1 MYELSRVRLYSIGPA
16 GARYA
21 DTVLDLRG
29 VGEPVPSPAPTQA
42 EFFEEEPVGPPRRP
56 APAGVLFL
64 ENGGGKSVLL
74 KLIFSVMLPGH
85 RNTLGGAS
93 SGVLRKFLL
102 ADDCGHVALEW
113 QHTVTGETVVV
124 GKVSEWRGRQV
135 SNDPRKF
142 AEAWYSFRPGP
153 GLSLDSLPVAESAA
167 VRPAAEGASTARGRR
182 RTMKGFRDALT
193 EAGKAYP
200 HLDVVWVEIH
210 ERWNEHLGELGLD
223 PELFRYQREM
233 NADEGEAA
241 GLFAVKNDSDFTDLL
256 LRAVTDTR
264 DTDGLA
270 DLVHGFAHKLGR
282 RAELTAERDF
292 TAGSLDL
299 LQRIADAA
307 ERREQ
312 ACGVHAGAERRTR
325 TLARR
330 LSARGA
336 EERARAAE
344 LAERVASAEQAV
356 TDAEGARRRSELV
369 AAELAYRHAS
379 LALAAAEK
387 GAAAQRRELSDART
401 LHSAWQAAETVLRH
415 RAAADRSARVAAA
428 IREAERDAAPAL
440 AARAKA
446 AADLVRAL
454 HAAAEDGERVAGEE
468 EDRAAALQE
477 AGEAAHRDATSAA
490 TAAQRAR
497 SDAEHLRQR
506 LAEVEQ
512 ETAEAV
518 RAGWLDDS
526 APDADPA
533 RAALAASD
541 AEKTTVAAFD
551 EARETAR
558 RTADHAKSAAA
569 EEARAELAAARAV
582 DAARAAE
589 SAYDAERRAAE
600 ALGAEQRLIELLGLP
615 QPSATVPAPRG
626 GARPSAAE
634 ARGTGRVTVR
644 IPDPG
649 AIGGQGTRALP
660 ADADR
665 AGWITVRVDEEDV
678 DDVGLSQLPAAFRAG
693 PAPYAP
699 PPTEDPALRDPG
711 SCGRVSCDPG
721 SCGHASC
728 GPGSCGRA
736 SCDPGS
742 CGHASCDPGSCGP
755 ASCDP
760 GSCGRASCDPGACGH
775 ASCDPGA
782 CGHASCDPG
791 SRDRASRD
799 HAYASDEPLTDAR
812 GRHPAEGRRPAC
824 GEGPSAV
831 DAPGVGEPRPA
842 DRMTG
847 RVDGAARVDAGWS
860 GVHAAGGRMG
870 SCPVDGA
877 APAGPTEGDGAAA
890 GDGRPGAGPAGQVAG
905 RVVETGAASVDGG
918 RPDAGPVG
926 EAEASR
932 AVGREAARA
941 GEAEAGQALRRR
953 PLAAEARPA
962 GRVTMRIDEAGGAP
976 SGGGPRPDGP
986 REATRAVAAESR
998 PSGEVSARI
1007 EDGSG
1012 DGDEAR
1018 SETAADTVRAEGPG
1032 AGARRAEGAGAGASR
1047 AEGAGA
1053 GATRAEGVRA
1063 DAGRAEGAGAGAVRT
1078 EGAGAG
1084 AARADAAGAEG
1095 ARAESARAD
1104 AVRAEDARAEG
1115 AGADAVRAG
1124 GARAEGAG
1132 GGAVRAEGARA
1143 DAVRDDTARADAVRA
1158 DAVRA
1163 EGARTGVTGSDATDE
1178 SDCWSPDP
1186 GGEPG
1191 RERTGRSRPARRPL
1205 ADGPLTAEELDR
1217 NADALRELLD
1227 ESVAAAE
1234 RQLFELRTAAAEDSR
1249 ILGALGDGGLL
1260 PPSPDVLAAVEY
1272 LGEHGIPALP
1282 GWRYLAQAVD
1292 PADHAAVLAARPELV
1307 DGVVITD
1314 PDSHARAREV
1324 LGQASLLPRSAVAVG
1339 TSAALLA
1346 PTPASGTEDSGV
1358 FLVPPNPAMHD
1369 ERAAD
1374 DERRELRA
1382 RATERDEEIRALAAR
1397 LAGDRAL
1404 SARLASWRTGCP
1416 PGRLAELAAAAET
1429 AREAADT
1436 AQRALV
1442 EARTAR
1448 AEADEAATEAARVR
1462 DERQEAAQRA
1472 RRVADALAGLAYR
1485 LRERAT
1491 WQTRLRE
1498 LAEEA
1503 AEYEERAAGC
1513 VDRARAADEDRRA
1526 AQRAADDARRT
1537 ARALRAERAEIA
1549 GAPDDLGED
1558 TEPPSA
1564 SLPALREAYRAASQ
1578 VYEKVGVGA
1587 DLRAEQARAESD
1599 ESAALASLDRLTN
1612 KVRTRAAQLLEGT
1625 DGADGPSRQAAAA
1638 RAESLVQML
1647 ESRASAASEQLGRL
1661 RGEAER
1667 LAPADG
1673 DAHTELPEQLVPAD
1687 AEQAKE
1693 LLRTANG
1700 ELAARTDA
1708 LDTARTAHADLVR
1721 AHRSA
1726 EDAAGGF
1733 DETAALLRDLLRDGP
1748 GAEDDGERPEPYAGG
1763 LAEARQSAAEARRS
1777 LRGCAADLSAAEAA
1791 VREAGD
1797 VLVRHANSTRY
1808 EQVRTP
1814 ARQQIR
1820 ELPAAALP
1828 EHAAAW
1834 AEAFAPR
1841 LRVLTDELEQLERNR
1856 DSIVDRLRGLVE
1868 SCLATLRS
1876 AQRLSRLPEGLGE
1889 WSGQEFLRIR
1899 FEDPD
1904 QATLTERLG
1913 EVIDEATRSAVRK
1926 NSDLR
1931 RDGMSLLLRG
1941 VHAALQPRGVAVEI
1955 LKPDAVLR
1963 AERVPVGQMGDVFSG
1978 GQLLTAAI
1986 ALYCTMAAL
1995 RSNDRGRDK
2004 HRHAGTL
2011 FLDNP
2016 IGRAN
2021 ATYLL
2026 ELQRAV
2032 ADALG
2037 VQLLYTTGLFDTTAL
2052 AEFPLVIRLRND
2064 ADLRAGL
2071 KYISVEEHLRPG
2083 LPVREPEEEPQVHG
2097 QITATRMYRRPDAD
2111 APASAPASARASAD
2125 GP

>member
-29 VGEPVPSPAPTQA
+29 VGAPVPQPAPAQA
-42 EFFEEEPVGPPRRP
+42 DFFEDEPVGPPRRP

-113 QHTVTGETVVV
+113 QHVLTGESVVV

-153 GLSLDSLPVAESAA
+153 GMSLDSLPVAEATV
-167 VRPAAEGASTARGRR
+167 VRPRQESGEGTSGAQGRR
-182 RTMKGFRDALT
+182 RTMKGFRDVLT
-193 EAGKAYP
+193 EAGKNYP
-200 HLDVVWVEIH
+200 NLDVVWEEIH
-210 ERWNEHLGELGLD
+210 ERWNEHLGHLGLD

-299 LQRIADAA
+299 LSRIADAA
-307 ERREQ
+307 EQRER
-312 ACGVHAGAERRTR
+312 AREVHAGAERRTR
-325 TLARR
+325 GLAQR
-330 LSARGA
+330 LHARGT
-336 EERARAAE
+336 EERGRAAE
-344 LAERVASAEQAV
+344 LAEQVAAAAHRV
-356 TDAEGARRRSELV
+356 TDAERIRERRSLV
-369 AAELAYRHAS
+369 SAELAYRHAS

-387 GAAAQRRELSDART
+387 GAAAQRRELNDART
-401 LHSAWQAAETVLRH
+401 LHSAWQAAEIALRH
-415 RAAADRSARVAAA
+415 RAAADRSTRVAAA

-440 AARAKA
+440 AARATA

-454 HAAAEDGERVAGEE
+454 HAAAEAGEGIANE
-468 EDRAAALQE
+468 EEERSAALQE
-477 AGEAAHRDATSAA
+477 AGESAHRDATTAA
-490 TAAQRAR
+490 THAQRAR
-497 SDAEHLRQR
+497 SEADHLKQR
-506 LAEVEQ
+506 LAEVAE

-541 AEKTTVAAFD
+541 AEKTAVEAWD
-551 EARETAR
+551 SAREAAR
-558 RTADHAKSAAA
+558 QATDHAREAAA
-569 EEARAELAAARAV
+569 RHSAAELAAARAE
-582 DAARAAE
+582 DAAQAAE
-589 SAYDAERRAAE
+589 RAYDAERRAAE
-600 ALGAEQRLIELLGLP
+600 SIGAEQRLADLLGLP
-615 QPSATVPAPRG
+615 QSEAGSLGVPGPRTATPPMDPVAP
-626 GARPSAAE
+626 
-634 ARGTGRVTVR
+634 
-644 IPDPG
+644 
-649 AIGGQGTRALP
+649 
-660 ADADR
+660 
-665 AGWITVRVDEEDV
+665 
-678 DDVGLSQLPAAFRAG
+678 
-693 PAPYAP
+693 
-699 PPTEDPALRDPG
+699 
-711 SCGRVSCDPG
+711 
-721 SCGHASC
+721 
-728 GPGSCGRA
+728 
-736 SCDPGS
+736 
-742 CGHASCDPGSCGP
+742 
-755 ASCDP
+755 
-760 GSCGRASCDPGACGH
+760 
-775 ASCDPGA
+775 
-782 CGHASCDPG
+782 
-791 SRDRASRD
+791 
-799 HAYASDEPLTDAR
+799 
-812 GRHPAEGRRPAC
+812 RRPA
-824 GEGPSAV
+824 
-831 DAPGVGEPRPA
+831 
-842 DRMTG
+842 
-847 RVDGAARVDAGWS
+847 AGS
-860 GVHAAGGRMG
+860 
-870 SCPVDGA
+870 
-877 APAGPTEGDGAAA
+877 
-890 GDGRPGAGPAGQVAG
+890 
-905 RVVETGAASVDGG
+905 
-918 RPDAGPVG
+918 
-926 EAEASR
+926 
-932 AVGREAARA
+932 
-941 GEAEAGQALRRR
+941 
-953 PLAAEARPA
+953 
-962 GRVTMRIDEAGGAP
+962 
-976 SGGGPRPDGP
+976 
-986 REATRAVAAESR
+986 
-998 PSGEVSARI
+998 
-1007 EDGSG
+1007 
-1012 DGDEAR
+1012 
-1018 SETAADTVRAEGPG
+1018 
-1032 AGARRAEGAGAGASR
+1032 
-1047 AEGAGA
+1047 
-1053 GATRAEGVRA
+1053 
-1063 DAGRAEGAGAGAVRT
+1063 
-1078 EGAGAG
+1078 
-1084 AARADAAGAEG
+1084 
-1095 ARAESARAD
+1095 
-1104 AVRAEDARAEG
+1104 
-1115 AGADAVRAG
+1115 
-1124 GARAEGAG
+1124 
-1132 GGAVRAEGARA
+1132 
-1143 DAVRDDTARADAVRA
+1143 
-1158 DAVRA
+1158 
-1163 EGARTGVTGSDATDE
+1163 
-1178 SDCWSPDP
+1178 
-1186 GGEPG
+1186 
-1191 RERTGRSRPARRPL
+1191 
-1205 ADGPLTAEELDR
+1205 LTAEELDR
-1217 NADALRELLD
+1217 NADALRELL
-1227 ESVAAAE
+1227 EEGVTAAE
-1234 RQLFELRTAAAEDSR
+1234 RQLFDLRTAAADDSR

-1260 PPSPDVLAAVEY
+1260 PPGPDVLAAVEY
-1272 LGEHGIPALP
+1272 LGEHGVPALP
-1282 GWRYLAQAVD
+1282 GWRYLAQSVA
-1292 PADHAAVLAARPELV
+1292 PADHARVLAARPELV
-1307 DGVVITD
+1307 DGVIITD
-1314 PDSHARAREV
+1314 PDTHARAREV
-1324 LGQASLLPRSAVAVG
+1324 LAQAALLPRSAVAVG
-1339 TSAALLA
+1339 TAAALLA
-1346 PTPASGTEDSGV
+1346 PTPAPDERDSGV

-1369 ERAAD
+1369 ESAAD
-1374 DERRELRA
+1374 EERQALRA
-1382 RATERDEEIRALAAR
+1382 RAIERDEEIRALAAR

-1404 SARLASWRTGCP
+1404 AARLGSWRTGCP
-1416 PGRLAELAAAAET
+1416 AGRLGELAATAEETRTAAEGAAAELA
-1429 AREAADT
+1429 
-1436 AQRALV
+1436 

-1448 AEADEAATEAARVR
+1448 AEADEVAAEATGVR
-1462 DERQEAAQRA
+1462 DERQETAQRA
-1472 RRVADALAGLAYR
+1472 RRAADLLAGLAHR
-1485 LRERAT
+1485 LRERAS
-1491 WQTRLRE
+1491 WQSRLRE
-1498 LAEEA
+1498 LADEA
-1503 AEYEERAAGC
+1503 AEFEARAEEC

-1549 GAPDDLGED
+1549 GVPDDLGEAPEGVS
-1558 TEPPSA
+1558 T

-1578 VYEKVGVGA
+1578 LYEKVGVGA
-1587 DLRAEQARAESD
+1587 DLRAEQARAEGD
-1599 ESAALASLDRLTN
+1599 ESAALAELNRLTN
-1612 KVRTRAAQLLEGT
+1612 KVRTRAEALLQSP
-1625 DGADGPSRQAAAA
+1625 DAADGPSRQAAAA

-1667 LAPADG
+1667 LAPTDG
-1673 DAHTELPEQLVPAD
+1673 DAHTELPEELVPAD
-1687 AEQAKE
+1687 ADRAKE
-1693 LLRTANG
+1693 LLRAAAG
-1700 ELAARTDA
+1700 ELATATEA
-1708 LDTARTAHADLVR
+1708 LDGARAQHEELLR
-1721 AHRSA
+1721 AHRAA

-1733 DETAALLRDLLRDGP
+1733 DETAALLRDLLRDHHDT
-1748 GAEDDGERPEPYAGG
+1748 DDTGDARIEPYAGR
-1763 LAEARQSAAEARRS
+1763 LDEARQAAAESRRS
-1777 LRGCAADLSAAEAA
+1777 LRGCAADLSAAESA
-1791 VREAGD
+1791 VREASD
-1797 VLVRHANSTRY
+1797 ILVRHANSTRY

-1828 EHAAAW
+1828 DHAVKW

-1868 SCLATLRS
+1868 SSLTTLRS

-1913 EVIDEATRSAVRK
+1913 EVIDEATRAAVRK

-1941 VHAALQPRGVAVEI
+1941 VGAALQPRGVAVEI

-2004 HRHAGTL
+2004 QRHAGTL

-2083 LPVREPEEEPQVHG
+2083 LPQQDPAGEVVHG
-2097 QITATRMYRRPDAD
+2097 QITATRMYRRPEERTSPEPSEGAT
-2111 APASAPASARASAD
+2111 
-2125 GP
+2125 G

>member
-29 VGEPVPSPAPTQA
+29 VGAPVPDPAPAQA
-42 EFFEEEPVGPPRRP
+42 EFFEDEPTGPPRRP

-113 QHTVTGETVVV
+113 QHVLTGESVVV

-135 SNDPRKF
+135 SGDPRKF

-153 GLSLDSLPVAESAA
+153 GLSLDSLPVAESTALRAA
-167 VRPAAEGASTARGRR
+167 DGASGAALSGASGARGRR

-200 HLDVVWVEIH
+200 NLDVIWEEIH

-299 LQRIADAA
+299 LSRIADAA
-307 ERREQ
+307 VKRDQ
-312 ACGVHAGAERRTR
+312 ARGVHAGAERRSR
-325 TLARR
+325 ALART
-330 LSARGA
+330 LSARGT
-336 EERARAAE
+336 EERGRTAE
-344 LAERVASAEQAV
+344 LAEQVAAAAHAV
-356 TDAEGARRRSELV
+356 TDAETERGRRSLV
-369 AAELAYRHAS
+369 AAEIAYRHAS
-379 LALAAAEK
+379 LALTAAEK
-387 GAAAQRRELSDART
+387 AAAAQRRELNDART

-440 AARAKA
+440 AARAQA
-446 AADLVRAL
+446 ATELVRAL
-454 HAAAEDGERVAGEE
+454 NSAAGEGERVANEE
-468 EDRAAALQE
+468 EERSAALQE
-477 AGEAAHRDATSAA
+477 AGEAAHRDATAAA
-490 TAAQRAR
+490 TEAQRAR
-497 SDAEHLRQR
+497 SETGHLRQR

-518 RAGWLDDS
+518 RAGWLDDT

-541 AEKTTVAAFD
+541 AEKPAVAAY
-551 EARETAR
+551 EAARETAR
-558 RTADHAKSAAA
+558 QSAEQAKEAAA
-569 EEARAELAAARAV
+569 ALARTELS
-582 DAARAAE
+582 AARAADAATAAE
-589 SAYDAERRAAE
+589 SAHDAERRAAE
-600 ALGAEQRLIELLGLP
+600 ALGAEQRLVELLGLP
-615 QPSATVPAPRG
+615 EPVASGQVPGQRGATPGQESGSGERPPAPR
-626 GARPSAAE
+626 R
-634 ARGTGRVTVR
+634 
-644 IPDPG
+644 
-649 AIGGQGTRALP
+649 
-660 ADADR
+660 
-665 AGWITVRVDEEDV
+665 
-678 DDVGLSQLPAAFRAG
+678 
-693 PAPYAP
+693 
-699 PPTEDPALRDPG
+699 
-711 SCGRVSCDPG
+711 
-721 SCGHASC
+721 
-728 GPGSCGRA
+728 
-736 SCDPGS
+736 
-742 CGHASCDPGSCGP
+742 
-755 ASCDP
+755 
-760 GSCGRASCDPGACGH
+760 
-775 ASCDPGA
+775 
-782 CGHASCDPG
+782 
-791 SRDRASRD
+791 
-799 HAYASDEPLTDAR
+799 
-812 GRHPAEGRRPAC
+812 PAEGT
-824 GEGPSAV
+824 GP
-831 DAPGVGEPRPA
+831 
-842 DRMTG
+842 
-847 RVDGAARVDAGWS
+847 
-860 GVHAAGGRMG
+860 
-870 SCPVDGA
+870 
-877 APAGPTEGDGAAA
+877 
-890 GDGRPGAGPAGQVAG
+890 
-905 RVVETGAASVDGG
+905 DGG
-918 RPDAGPVG
+918 TAG
-926 EAEASR
+926 
-932 AVGREAARA
+932 
-941 GEAEAGQALRRR
+941 
-953 PLAAEARPA
+953 
-962 GRVTMRIDEAGGAP
+962 
-976 SGGGPRPDGP
+976 
-986 REATRAVAAESR
+986 
-998 PSGEVSARI
+998 
-1007 EDGSG
+1007 
-1012 DGDEAR
+1012 
-1018 SETAADTVRAEGPG
+1018 AD
-1032 AGARRAEGAGAGASR
+1032 GARRQ
-1047 AEGAGA
+1047 
-1053 GATRAEGVRA
+1053 AT
-1063 DAGRAEGAGAGAVRT
+1063 
-1078 EGAGAG
+1078 
-1084 AARADAAGAEG
+1084 
-1095 ARAESARAD
+1095 
-1104 AVRAEDARAEG
+1104 
-1115 AGADAVRAG
+1115 
-1124 GARAEGAG
+1124 
-1132 GGAVRAEGARA
+1132 
-1143 DAVRDDTARADAVRA
+1143 
-1158 DAVRA
+1158 
-1163 EGARTGVTGSDATDE
+1163 
-1178 SDCWSPDP
+1178 
-1186 GGEPG
+1186 
-1191 RERTGRSRPARRPL
+1191 
-1205 ADGPLTAEELDR
+1205 GPLTAEEVDR
-1217 NADALRELLD
+1217 NADALREMLD
-1227 ESVAAAE
+1227 ESVAISE
-1234 RQLFELRTAAAEDSR
+1234 RQMFDLRTAAADDAR

-1260 PPSPDVLAAVEY
+1260 PPSPDVLATVEY

-1282 GWRYLAQAVD
+1282 GWRFLAQAVD
-1292 PADHAAVLAARPELV
+1292 PADHAAVLATRPELV

-1314 PDSHARAREV
+1314 ADSHARAREV
-1324 LGQASLLPRSAVAVG
+1324 LGAASLLPRSAVAVG
-1339 TSAALLA
+1339 TAAALLA
-1346 PTPASGTEDSGV
+1346 PPPARDAQDSAGSGV

-1374 DERRELRA
+1374 DERHALRA
-1382 RATERDEEIRALAAR
+1382 RATARDEEIRAIAAR
-1397 LAGDRAL
+1397 LAGDRTLA
-1404 SARLASWRTGCP
+1404 ARLTSWRAGCP
-1416 PGRLAELAAAAET
+1416 AGRLAELAAEAGR
-1429 AREAADT
+1429 ARTAADT
-1436 AQRALV
+1436 AHEQLAEL
-1442 EARTAR
+1442 RTAR
-1448 AEADEAATEAARVR
+1448 AEAEESAAEAARVR
-1462 DERQEAAQRA
+1462 DERQEVAARA

-1485 LRERAT
+1485 LRERAA

-1503 AEYEERAAGC
+1503 AESEERAAAY

-1549 GAPDDLGED
+1549 GAPDDVSD
-1558 TEPPSA
+1558 AVEPPTA

-1578 VYEKVGVGA
+1578 LYEKVGVGA

-1599 ESAALASLDRLTN
+1599 ESAALAELDRLTN

-1638 RAESLVQML
+1638 RAEQLVQML
-1647 ESRASAASEQLGRL
+1647 ETRASTASEQLGRL

-1673 DAHTELPEQLVPAD
+1673 DAHTELPDELVPAD
-1687 AEQAKE
+1687 ADRAKE
-1693 LLRTANG
+1693 LLRTATA

-1708 LDTARTAHADLVR
+1708 LEAARRAHGDLLR
-1721 AHRSA
+1721 AHRAA
-1726 EDAAGGF
+1726 EDATTGF
-1733 DETAALLRDLLRDGP
+1733 DDTAALLRDLLRDSTP
-1748 GAEDDGERPEPYAGG
+1748 EEDTEEPEPYRGS
-1763 LAEARQSAAEARRS
+1763 LEEARQAAGEARRS
-1777 LRGCAADLSAAEAA
+1777 LRGCAGELSAAEAA
-1791 VREAGD
+1791 VREASD
-1797 VLVRHANSTRY
+1797 ILVRHANSTRY

-1868 SCLATLRS
+1868 SSLTTLRS

-1913 EVIDEATRSAVRK
+1913 EVIDEATRSAVKR

-1941 VHAALQPRGVAVEI
+1941 VAAALQPRGVAVEI

-1963 AERVPVGQMGDVFSG
+1963 AERVSVGQMGDVFSG

-2004 HRHAGTL
+2004 QRYAGTL

-2083 LPVREPEEEPQVHG
+2083 LPQQQDPDEEKVHG
-2097 QITATRMYRRPDAD
+2097 QITATRMYRRPAEEEPV
-2111 APASAPASARASAD
+2111 PAGA
-2125 GP
+2125 

>member
-29 VGEPVPSPAPTQA
+29 VGDVVPDPAPAQA

-113 QHTVTGETVVV
+113 QHTLTGECVVV

-153 GLSLDSLPVAESAA
+153 GMSLDSLPVAESTA
-167 VRPAAEGASTARGRR
+167 VRPAAEGASGAQGRR

-200 HLDVVWVEIH
+200 HLEVHWEEIH
-210 ERWNEHLGELGLD
+210 DRWNEHLGDLGLD

-241 GLFAVKNDSDFTDLL
+241 GLFAVKKDSDFTDLL

-270 DLVHGFAHKLGR
+270 DLVHGFGSKLGR
-282 RAELTAERDF
+282 RAELIAERDF
-292 TAGSLDL
+292 TAGSVDL
-299 LQRIADAA
+299 LGRIVDAA
-307 ERREQ
+307 DTRAR
-312 ACGVHAGAERRTR
+312 ARDVHAGAERRTR

-330 LSARGA
+330 LSARATEERGRAADLA
-336 EERARAAE
+336 EQVTAAAHTVTEAERAR
-344 LAERVASAEQAV
+344 ERSALI
-356 TDAEGARRRSELV
+356 S
-369 AAELAYRHAS
+369 AELAYRHAS
-379 LALAAAEK
+379 LALTVAEK
-387 GAAAQRRELSDART
+387 AAAAQRRELTDART
-401 LHSAWQAAETVLRH
+401 LHAAWQAAEAVLRH

-454 HAAAEDGERVAGEE
+454 HTAAGDAEAHANEE
-468 EDRAAALQE
+468 EERSAALQE
-477 AGEAAHRDATSAA
+477 TGETAHRDATAAA
-490 TAAQRAR
+490 TEAQRAR
-497 SDAEHLRQR
+497 SEAGHLRQR

-541 AEKTTVAAFD
+541 AEKTAVAAWD
-551 EARETAR
+551 TARESAR
-558 RTADHAKSAAA
+558 AAA
-569 EEARAELAAARAV
+569 EHAKEAAAAQARAELT
-582 DAARAAE
+582 AARAADAATAAE
-589 SAYDAERRAAE
+589 QAYDAERRTAE
-600 ALGAEQRLIELLGLP
+600 ALARDERLGELLGLP
-615 QPSATVPAPRG
+615 GGPAPRAQ
-626 GARPSAAE
+626 GAVPPPR
-634 ARGTGRVTVR
+634 
-644 IPDPG
+644 
-649 AIGGQGTRALP
+649 
-660 ADADR
+660 R
-665 AGWITVRVDEEDV
+665 AG
-678 DDVGLSQLPAAFRAG
+678 
-693 PAPYAP
+693 
-699 PPTEDPALRDPG
+699 
-711 SCGRVSCDPG
+711 
-721 SCGHASC
+721 
-728 GPGSCGRA
+728 
-736 SCDPGS
+736 
-742 CGHASCDPGSCGP
+742 
-755 ASCDP
+755 
-760 GSCGRASCDPGACGH
+760 
-775 ASCDPGA
+775 
-782 CGHASCDPG
+782 
-791 SRDRASRD
+791 
-799 HAYASDEPLTDAR
+799 TD
-812 GRHPAEGRRPAC
+812 
-824 GEGPSAV
+824 S
-831 DAPGVGEPRPA
+831 
-842 DRMTG
+842 
-847 RVDGAARVDAGWS
+847 
-860 GVHAAGGRMG
+860 
-870 SCPVDGA
+870 
-877 APAGPTEGDGAAA
+877 
-890 GDGRPGAGPAGQVAG
+890 
-905 RVVETGAASVDGG
+905 
-918 RPDAGPVG
+918 
-926 EAEASR
+926 
-932 AVGREAARA
+932 
-941 GEAEAGQALRRR
+941 
-953 PLAAEARPA
+953 
-962 GRVTMRIDEAGGAP
+962 
-976 SGGGPRPDGP
+976 
-986 REATRAVAAESR
+986 
-998 PSGEVSARI
+998 
-1007 EDGSG
+1007 
-1012 DGDEAR
+1012 
-1018 SETAADTVRAEGPG
+1018 
-1032 AGARRAEGAGAGASR
+1032 
-1047 AEGAGA
+1047 
-1053 GATRAEGVRA
+1053 
-1063 DAGRAEGAGAGAVRT
+1063 
-1078 EGAGAG
+1078 
-1084 AARADAAGAEG
+1084 
-1095 ARAESARAD
+1095 
-1104 AVRAEDARAEG
+1104 
-1115 AGADAVRAG
+1115 
-1124 GARAEGAG
+1124 
-1132 GGAVRAEGARA
+1132 
-1143 DAVRDDTARADAVRA
+1143 RDDTHQ
-1158 DAVRA
+1158 
-1163 EGARTGVTGSDATDE
+1163 
-1178 SDCWSPDP
+1178 DP
-1186 GGEPG
+1186 G
-1191 RERTGRSRPARRPL
+1191 TPADPE
-1205 ADGPLTAEELDR
+1205 AGTPFTAEDLDR
-1217 NADALRELLD
+1217 SADDLRTLLED
-1227 ESVAAAE
+1227 GVAAAE
-1234 RQLFELRTAAAEDSR
+1234 RQLFELRTAAADDAR

-1260 PPSPDVLAAVEY
+1260 PPGPDVLATVEF

-1292 PADHAAVLAARPELV
+1292 PADHARVLAARPELV
-1307 DGVVITD
+1307 DGVIITD
-1314 PDSHARAREV
+1314 PDTHARARET
-1324 LGQASLLPRSAVAVG
+1324 LAGAALLPRSTVAVG
-1339 TSAALLA
+1339 TAAALLA
-1346 PTPASGTEDSGV
+1346 PAPGDEAAQDGDV

-1369 ERAAD
+1369 EHAAD
-1374 DERRELRA
+1374 QERQALRA
-1382 RATERDEEIRALAAR
+1382 RATRRDDEIRALAQR
-1397 LAGDRAL
+1397 LAKDRELA
-1404 SARLASWRTGCP
+1404 ARLASWRAGCP
-1416 PGRLAELAAAAET
+1416 AGRLDELATAARQARAFAEEAEAELA
-1429 AREAADT
+1429 
-1436 AQRALV
+1436 
-1442 EARTAR
+1442 EARTTR
-1448 AEADEAATEAARVR
+1448 AEADEAASDAARVR
-1462 DERQEAAQRA
+1462 DERQETAQRA
-1472 RRVADALAGLAYR
+1472 RRAADALAGLAFR
-1485 LRERAT
+1485 LRERAG
-1491 WQTRLRE
+1491 WQTKLRE
-1498 LAEEA
+1498 LADEA
-1503 AEYEERAAGC
+1503 VECEARAQAC
-1513 VDRARAADEDRRA
+1513 LDRARAADEDRRA

-1549 GAPDDLGED
+1549 GAPED
-1558 TEPPSA
+1558 VALDGDAPKT

-1578 VYEKVGVGA
+1578 LYEKVGVGA

-1599 ESAALASLDRLTN
+1599 ESAALAELDRLSN

-1638 RAESLVQML
+1638 RAEAQVQL
-1647 ESRASAASEQLGRL
+1647 IESRAAAASEQLGRL

-1667 LAPADG
+1667 HAPQDG
-1673 DAHTELPEQLVPAD
+1673 EAHTELPEDLVPAD
-1687 AEQAKE
+1687 AEHAQAM
-1693 LLRTANG
+1693 LRTATG
-1700 ELAARTDA
+1700 ELAARTEA
-1708 LDTARTAHADLVR
+1708 LTQAKEAHAALLR
-1721 AHRSA
+1721 AHRA
-1726 EDAAGGF
+1726 TEDAAGGF
-1733 DETAALLRDLLRDGP
+1733 DETAALLRDLLREHHDT
-1748 GAEDDGERPEPYAGG
+1748 GEQEQPEPYPGT
-1763 LAEARQSAAEARRS
+1763 LEEARQAAAEARRS
-1777 LRGCAADLSAAEAA
+1777 LRGCAADLSAAETA
-1791 VREAGD
+1791 VREASD

-1828 EHAAAW
+1828 EHAKKW
-1834 AEAFAPR
+1834 ADAFAPR

-1868 SCLATLRS
+1868 SALATLRS

-1899 FEDPD
+1899 FEEPD

-1913 EVIDEATRSAVRK
+1913 VVIDDATRAAVKK

-1941 VHAALQPRGVAVEI
+1941 VQAALEPRGVAVEI

-2032 ADALG
+2032 SDALG

-2083 LPVREPEEEPQVHG
+2083 LPQEQQAPAGETVHG
-2097 QITATRMYRRPDAD
+2097 EITATRMYKKPVA
-2111 APASAPASARASAD
+2111 
-2125 GP
+2125 G

>member
-29 VGEPVPSPAPTQA
+29 VGAPVPHPAPTQA
-42 EFFEEEPVGPPRRP
+42 EFFEDEPVGPPRRP

-113 QHTVTGETVVV
+113 QHTLTGELVVV
-124 GKVSEWRGRQV
+124 GKASEWRGRQV

-153 GLSLDSLPVAESAA
+153 GLSLDNLPVAEATS
-167 VRPAAEGASTARGRR
+167 VRPPVEGASGARGRR

-200 HLDVVWVEIH
+200 HLEVVWEEIH
-210 ERWNEHLGELGLD
+210 DRWNEHLGELGLD

-241 GLFAVKNDSDFTDLL
+241 GLFAVKKDSDFTDLL

-270 DLVHGFAHKLGR
+270 DLVGGFGNKLGR

-292 TAGSLDL
+292 TAGSVDL
-299 LQRIADAA
+299 LNRIVEAA
-307 ERREQ
+307 GIRTHARE
-312 ACGVHAGAERRTR
+312 VHTAAERRTR

-330 LSARGA
+330 LSARAA
-336 EERARAAE
+336 EERGRGAALAQQVTTAAHAVAEAEEAR
-344 LAERVASAEQAV
+344 
-356 TDAEGARRRSELV
+356 GRSSLI

-387 GAAAQRRELSDART
+387 GAASQRRELTDART
-401 LHSAWQAAETVLRH
+401 LHSAWQAAEAVLRH
-415 RAAADRSARVAAA
+415 RAAGDRSARVAAA

-440 AARAKA
+440 AARATA

-454 HAAAEDGERVAGEE
+454 AAAAEEGERHAAEE
-468 EDRAAALQE
+468 EERSTALQE
-477 AGEAAHRDATSAA
+477 AGETAHRDATAAA
-490 TAAQRAR
+490 TEAQRAR
-497 SDAEHLRQR
+497 SEAGHLRQR

-518 RAGWLDDS
+518 RAGWLDDT

-541 AEKTTVAAFD
+541 AEKTAVAAWD
-551 EARETAR
+551 TARETA
-558 RTADHAKSAAA
+558 AAVVERAREAAGA
-569 EEARAELAAARAV
+569 ESRAELAAARAA
-582 DAARAAE
+582 DAAGAAGN
-589 SAYDAERRAAE
+589 AHDAERRAAE
-600 ALGAEQRLIELLGLP
+600 ALASEERLAELLSLP
-615 QPSATVPAPRG
+615 PAG
-626 GARPSAAE
+626 G
-634 ARGTGRVTVR
+634 
-644 IPDPG
+644 
-649 AIGGQGTRALP
+649 
-660 ADADR
+660 DA
-665 AGWITVRVDEEDV
+665 
-678 DDVGLSQLPAAFRAG
+678 AG
-693 PAPYAP
+693 PA
-699 PPTEDPALRDPG
+699 
-711 SCGRVSCDPG
+711 S
-721 SCGHASC
+721 H
-728 GPGSCGRA
+728 
-736 SCDPGS
+736 
-742 CGHASCDPGSCGP
+742 
-755 ASCDP
+755 
-760 GSCGRASCDPGACGH
+760 
-775 ASCDPGA
+775 
-782 CGHASCDPG
+782 
-791 SRDRASRD
+791 
-799 HAYASDEPLTDAR
+799 
-812 GRHPAEGRRPAC
+812 
-824 GEGPSAV
+824 
-831 DAPGVGEPRPA
+831 
-842 DRMTG
+842 
-847 RVDGAARVDAGWS
+847 
-860 GVHAAGGRMG
+860 
-870 SCPVDGA
+870 
-877 APAGPTEGDGAAA
+877 
-890 GDGRPGAGPAGQVAG
+890 
-905 RVVETGAASVDGG
+905 
-918 RPDAGPVG
+918 
-926 EAEASR
+926 
-932 AVGREAARA
+932 
-941 GEAEAGQALRRR
+941 
-953 PLAAEARPA
+953 
-962 GRVTMRIDEAGGAP
+962 
-976 SGGGPRPDGP
+976 
-986 REATRAVAAESR
+986 
-998 PSGEVSARI
+998 
-1007 EDGSG
+1007 
-1012 DGDEAR
+1012 
-1018 SETAADTVRAEGPG
+1018 
-1032 AGARRAEGAGAGASR
+1032 
-1047 AEGAGA
+1047 
-1053 GATRAEGVRA
+1053 
-1063 DAGRAEGAGAGAVRT
+1063 
-1078 EGAGAG
+1078 
-1084 AARADAAGAEG
+1084 
-1095 ARAESARAD
+1095 
-1104 AVRAEDARAEG
+1104 
-1115 AGADAVRAG
+1115 
-1124 GARAEGAG
+1124 
-1132 GGAVRAEGARA
+1132 
-1143 DAVRDDTARADAVRA
+1143 
-1158 DAVRA
+1158 
-1163 EGARTGVTGSDATDE
+1163 
-1178 SDCWSPDP
+1178 
-1186 GGEPG
+1186 
-1191 RERTGRSRPARRPL
+1191 
-1205 ADGPLTAEELDR
+1205 GPLTVTDFDRYADELR
-1217 NADALRELLD
+1217 SLLD
-1227 ESVAAAE
+1227 GAVSSAE
-1234 RQLFELRTAAAEDSR
+1234 RQLFELRTAAADDSR

-1260 PPSPDVLAAVEY
+1260 PPGPDVLATVEH

-1292 PADHAAVLAARPELV
+1292 PADHARVLAARPELV

-1314 PDSHARAREV
+1314 PVSYGRAREV
-1324 LGQASLLPRSAVAVG
+1324 LAAAALLPRSAVAVG
-1339 TSAALLA
+1339 TAAALLA
-1346 PTPASGTEDSGV
+1346 PVPARTGDEDAGV

-1369 ERAAD
+1369 EHAAD
-1374 DERRELRA
+1374 EERHALRA
-1382 RATERDEEIRALAAR
+1382 RAAARDEEIRALAGR
-1397 LAGDRAL
+1397 LAGDRSLA
-1404 SARLASWRTGCP
+1404 ARIGAWRADCP
-1416 PGRLAELAAAAET
+1416 PGMLAELAEAATAARESAEAAAATLE
-1429 AREAADT
+1429 
-1436 AQRALV
+1436 

-1448 AEADEAATEAARVR
+1448 AEADETAAEAIRVR

-1485 LRERAT
+1485 LRERSA
-1491 WQTRLRE
+1491 WQARLRE
-1498 LAEEA
+1498 LADDA
-1503 AEYEERAAGC
+1503 AESEARAQTC
-1513 VDRARAADEDRRA
+1513 LERARAADEDRRA
-1526 AQRAADDARRT
+1526 AQRAADDAHRT

-1549 GAPDDLGED
+1549 GAPD
-1558 TEPPSA
+1558 P
-1564 SLPALREAYRAASQ
+1564 LPEADPAAPRTALPTLREAYRAASQ
-1578 VYEKVGVGA
+1578 LYEKVGVGA

-1599 ESAALASLDRLTN
+1599 ESAALAELNRLTN
-1612 KVRTRAAQLLEGT
+1612 KVRTRAEQLLEST

-1647 ESRASAASEQLGRL
+1647 ETRASEASEKLGRL

-1667 LAPADG
+1667 LAPEDG
-1673 DAHTELPEQLVPAD
+1673 GAHTELPEELVPAD
-1687 AEQAKE
+1687 AERAQV
-1693 LLRTANG
+1693 LLRTATA
-1700 ELAARTDA
+1700 ELASRSAALESARA
-1708 LDTARTAHADLVR
+1708 AHAGLLRDHR
-1721 AHRSA
+1721 AA

-1733 DETAALLRDLLRDGP
+1733 DETAALLRDLLRDHPDEEREETDPYP
-1748 GAEDDGERPEPYAGG
+1748 GTLE
-1763 LAEARQSAAEARRS
+1763 EARTTAAEARRA
-1777 LRGCAADLSAAEAA
+1777 LRGRTGELSAADAA
-1791 VREAGD
+1791 VREASD

-1820 ELPAAALP
+1820 ELPASALP
-1828 EHAAAW
+1828 EHAAKW

-1868 SCLATLRS
+1868 SSLATLRS

-1899 FEDPD
+1899 FEEPD
-1904 QATLTERLG
+1904 QATLAERLG
-1913 EVIDEATRSAVRK
+1913 EVVDEATRAAVKK

-1941 VHAALQPRGVAVEI
+1941 VQAALEPKGVSVEI

-2032 ADALG
+2032 SDALG

-2083 LPVREPEEEPQVHG
+2083 LPQTDPEGETVHG
-2097 QITATRMYRRPDAD
+2097 EITATRMFRRHQSDDPAPTDA
-2111 APASAPASARASAD
+2111 A
-2125 GP
+2125 

>member
-42 EFFEEEPVGPPRRP
+42 EFFEDEPVGPPRRP

-167 VRPAAEGASTARGRR
+167 VRPLAEGASTARGRR

-210 ERWNEHLGELGLD
+210 ERWNEHLGDLGLD

-299 LQRIADAA
+299 LSRIAEAA
-307 ERREQ
+307 DRREQ
-312 ACGVHAGAERRTR
+312 ARGVHAGAERRTR

-330 LSARGA
+330 LSARG
-336 EERARAAE
+336 EQERGRAAE
-344 LAERVASAEQAV
+344 LAQRVASAAYAV
-356 TDAEGARRRSELV
+356 TEAETARGRSDLV

-379 LALAAAEK
+379 LALTAAEK
-387 GAAAQRRELSDART
+387 GAAAQRRELNDART

-415 RAAADRSARVAAA
+415 RAAADRSARVATA

-454 HAAAEDGERVAGEE
+454 HAAAEDGERVATEE
-468 EDRAAALQE
+468 EERSAALQE
-477 AGEAAHRDATSAA
+477 TGEAAHRDATAAA

-506 LAEVEQ
+506 LTEVEQ
-512 ETAEAV
+512 ETSEAV

-541 AEKTTVAAFD
+541 AEKTAAAAWD
-551 EARETAR
+551 AARETAR
-558 RTADHAKSAAA
+558 RGTDHAKTAAA
-569 EEARAELAAARAV
+569 EQARTELAAARAA

-589 SAYDAERRAAE
+589 SAYEAELRTAE
-600 ALGAEQRLIELLGLP
+600 ALGAEQRLVELLGLP
-615 QPSATVPAPRG
+615 QPSAPVPAPRG
-626 GARPSAAE
+626 RPVPAE
-634 ARGTGRVTVR
+634 SG
-644 IPDPG
+644 
-649 AIGGQGTRALP
+649 
-660 ADADR
+660 R
-665 AGWITVRVDEEDV
+665 AGWITVPV
-678 DDVGLSQLPAAFRAG
+678 DDDPDADDMLGLAQLPAAFRAE
-693 PAPYAP
+693 P
-699 PPTEDPALRDPG
+699 PPCPFAPDPGPDPAD
-711 SCGRVSCDPG
+711 
-721 SCGHASC
+721 
-728 GPGSCGRA
+728 
-736 SCDPGS
+736 
-742 CGHASCDPGSCGP
+742 
-755 ASCDP
+755 
-760 GSCGRASCDPGACGH
+760 
-775 ASCDPGA
+775 
-782 CGHASCDPG
+782 
-791 SRDRASRD
+791 D
-799 HAYASDEPLTDAR
+799 HAYVEDAGDAPTVR
-812 GRHPAEGRRPAC
+812 TRDRDGQPADDRPAEGVSS
-824 GEGPSAV
+824 G
-831 DAPGVGEPRPA
+831 A
-842 DRMTG
+842 DRG
-847 RVDGAARVDAGWS
+847 DPEG
-860 GVHAAGGRMG
+860 GGR
-870 SCPVDGA
+870 
-877 APAGPTEGDGAAA
+877 T
-890 GDGRPGAGPAGQVAG
+890 
-905 RVVETGAASVDGG
+905 
-918 RPDAGPVG
+918 
-926 EAEASR
+926 
-932 AVGREAARA
+932 
-941 GEAEAGQALRRR
+941 
-953 PLAAEARPA
+953 LAADSVPP
-962 GRVTMRIDEAGGAP
+962 GRVTVRIEDGDEDGDDGGDE
-976 SGGGPRPDGP
+976 GGDR
-986 REATRAVAAESR
+986 RRRAVAADSR
-998 PSGEVSARI
+998 PTGRVSADAG
-1007 EDGSG
+1007 DGSG
-1012 DGDEAR
+1012 QDA
-1018 SETAADTVRAEGPG
+1018 PG
-1032 AGARRAEGAGAGASR
+1032 SVPPPAP
-1047 AEGAGA
+1047 
-1053 GATRAEGVRA
+1053 RA
-1063 DAGRAEGAGAGAVRT
+1063 DADGTGH
-1078 EGAGAG
+1078 
-1084 AARADAAGAEG
+1084 
-1095 ARAESARAD
+1095 
-1104 AVRAEDARAEG
+1104 AEDTTG
-1115 AGADAVRAG
+1115 TPDTSAD
-1124 GARAEGAG
+1124 
-1132 GGAVRAEGARA
+1132 
-1143 DAVRDDTARADAVRA
+1143 DP
-1158 DAVRA
+1158 
-1163 EGARTGVTGSDATDE
+1163 
-1178 SDCWSPDP
+1178 DCWDP
-1186 GGEPG
+1186 ELGDTTGEAPLPRPSRGEPAP
-1191 RERTGRSRPARRPL
+1191 TPPTPPLRPE
-1205 ADGPLTAEELDR
+1205 GPLTAEELDR
-1217 NADALRELLD
+1217 SAEALRELLD
-1227 ESVAAAE
+1227 ESVASAE
-1234 RQLFELRTAAAEDSR
+1234 RQLFELRTAAADDAR
-1249 ILGALGDGGLL
+1249 ILAALGDGGLL
-1260 PPSPDVLAAVEY
+1260 PPSPDVLAAVEF

-1292 PADHAAVLAARPELV
+1292 PVDHAAVLSARPELV

-1314 PDSHARAREV
+1314 PATHARAREV
-1324 LGQASLLPRSAVAVG
+1324 LAQASLLPRSAVAVG
-1339 TSAALLA
+1339 TAAALLA
-1346 PTPASGTEDSGV
+1346 PTPAPGERDSGV

-1369 ERAAD
+1369 EHAAD
-1374 DERRELRA
+1374 DERRELRT
-1382 RATERDEEIRALAAR
+1382 RATARDEEIRALAAR

-1404 SARLASWRTGCP
+1404 SARLVSWRTGCP
-1416 PGRLAELAAAAET
+1416 RGRLAELAAAAEE
-1429 AREAADT
+1429 ARETADT
-1436 AQRALV
+1436 AQRELV

-1448 AEADEAATEAARVR
+1448 AEADEAATEATRVR

-1472 RRVADALAGLAYR
+1472 RRVADALAGLAHR
-1485 LRERAT
+1485 LRQRAA

-1498 LAEEA
+1498 LADEA
-1503 AEYEERAAGC
+1503 AESEERADAC

-1526 AQRAADDARRT
+1526 AQRAADDAHRT

-1549 GAPDDLGED
+1549 GAPDDLGEGS
-1558 TEPPSA
+1558 EPPGA

-1647 ESRASAASEQLGRL
+1647 ETRASAASEQLGRL

-1667 LAPADG
+1667 LAPADDG
-1673 DAHTELPEQLVPAD
+1673 DAHTELPGELVPAD
-1687 AEQAKE
+1687 AERAKE
-1693 LLRTANG
+1693 LLRTATT

-1708 LDTARTAHADLVR
+1708 LDTARAAHAELLRSHR
-1721 AHRSA
+1721 AA

-1748 GAEDDGERPEPYAGG
+1748 GTGEDEGERPEPYSGE
-1763 LAEARQSAAEARRS
+1763 LAEARQAAAETRRS
-1777 LRGCAADLSAAEAA
+1777 LRGCAADLSQAESA
-1791 VREAGD
+1791 VREASD
-1797 VLVRHANSTRY
+1797 ILVRHANSTRY

-1828 EHAAAW
+1828 EHASAW

-1899 FEDPD
+1899 FDDPD
-1904 QATLTERLG
+1904 QATLAERLG
-1913 EVIDEATRSAVRK
+1913 EVIDEATRSAVKK

-2083 LPVREPEEEPQVHG
+2083 LPQSDPEGEQVHG
-2097 QITATRMYRRPDAD
+2097 QITATRMYKRPSETPASGAAEVSDTARERTGAADRRPSSEGVSS
-2111 APASAPASARASAD
+2111 PPSARYFPPRPR
-2125 GP
+2125 G